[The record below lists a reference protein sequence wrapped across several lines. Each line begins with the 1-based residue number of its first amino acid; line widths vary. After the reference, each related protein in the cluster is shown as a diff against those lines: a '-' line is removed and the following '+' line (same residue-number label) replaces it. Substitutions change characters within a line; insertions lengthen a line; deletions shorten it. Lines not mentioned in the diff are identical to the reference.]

1 MLDKKQY
8 QSILKKYWGFKK
20 LKSKQKK
27 IIKRFLKNKDTI
39 GLLTT
44 GYGKSICYLLPPL
57 LTNKTIIIVSPLIS
71 LMEDQKEKLVSK
83 GIPCSCLNS
92 NNKNRN
98 EEIKE
103 ILENKIRI
111 IYTSPEYLIENDGLE
126 IAKQLYLQNEL
137 LGFAID
143 EAHCVSN
150 WGHDFRSTY
159 LKLGILKD
167 NFDLPIMALTAT
179 ATDIVI
185 EDIINYLKIEKNI
198 VKNSFD
204 RPNLFIKCCQVKT
217 INTQVLKPYLDKYID
232 DKIIIYTNTRSDS
245 DNLAE
250 KLEKDGYNIISYH
263 AGLNAKTR
271 DLIQH
276 QFNSGKANIIV
287 STIAFGMGIDQTIRC
302 VLIIGAP
309 SSLEEYYQ
317 QIGRA
322 GRDHLPAETVLFFHY
337 TSFKIQQHYLKNI
350 KHPIIKKAKTFQL
363 NKMNQFLFENQCRRK
378 VLLEYFQESTD
389 YYQCNNCDNCLNNTI
404 DITKYLLYF
413 YQENKKNNKKDKL
426 LNLLLKFY
434 NDNSFWNQL
443 IIYLKK
449 NNYLFIKN
457 DLLLMTSKFYQFINL
472 QQKNNNL
479 LFKIDNSFEIK
490 SDEQLIINQFL

>member
-1 MLDKKQY
+1 MLEYKSLLKQ
-8 QSILKKYWGFKK
+8 YWGFDK

-27 IIKRFLKNKDTI
+27 IIKRFLKEKDSI

-57 LTNKTIIIVSPLIS
+57 MSNKSIIIISPLIS
-71 LMEDQKEKLVSK
+71 LMEDQKEKLIKK
-83 GIPCSCLNS
+83 GIPCCCLNS
-92 NNKNRN
+92 NNKNKQ
-98 EEIKE
+98 EEIKA
-103 ILENKIRI
+103 ILDNQIKI
-111 IYTSPEYLIENDGLE
+111 IYTSPEYLIENDGIE
-126 IAKQLYLQNEL
+126 IAKQLYQQNQL

-159 LKLGILKD
+159 LKLGILKKT
-167 NFDLPIMALTAT
+167 FDLPIMALTAT

-185 EDIINYLKIEKNI
+185 DDIVEYLKIEKKI
-198 VKNSFD
+198 IKNSFD
-204 RPNLFIKCCQVKT
+204 RPNLFIKCEQVKT
-217 INTQVLKPYLDKYID
+217 INTTVLKPYLDKYKN

-250 KLEKDGYNIISYH
+250 KLEKDNYNVISYH
-263 AGLNAKTR
+263 AGLNSKTR

-276 QFNSGKANIIV
+276 QFINGEANIIV

-309 SSLEEYYQ
+309 SSLEEFYQ

-378 VLLEYFQESTD
+378 VLLEYFQEPTE
-389 YYQCNNCDNCLNNTI
+389 YYQCNNCDNCINNTI
-404 DITKYLLYF
+404 DITNYILSFHQLSQKT
-413 YQENKKNNKKDKL
+413 NKKDKL
-426 LNLLLKFY
+426 ITLLIKNY
-434 NDNSFWNQL
+434 NDINFWNQL

-457 DLLLMTSKFYQFINL
+457 DILISTKKLYLFINL
-472 QQKNNNL
+472 HQKNNNL
-479 LFKIDNSFEIK
+479 QFKVDNNFQIK
-490 SDEQLIINQFL
+490 SNEQLIIDQFI